1 MENSPGFLA
10 YIARKISG
18 LSMQSMLKKTFNIGK
33 IKYNQKRS
41 QKTENMKKDM
51 HGDTTTKEKCM

>member
-41 QKTENMKKDM
+41 QKSRK
-51 HGDTTTKEKCM
+51 HEKRHAW